1 MTGGPVPAGPPAFPF
16 FSVIGMDSLKPET
29 LLAQAP
35 GHPAAPYG
43 EIVPPIHVATTYERG
58 TDLGY
63 PGGRVYGR
71 DGNPSFTAAEGLLTQ
86 LEGGAASMLFAS
98 GMAAATAVFQA
109 LDPGDRVVVPRVMYW
124 ALRHW
129 LVTEGERRGLKVT
142 LFDNLAA
149 DPVAALAEATGT
161 RPVKLVW
168 LETPANPTWDVIDIA
183 AAAKVAHAAGALLAV
198 DSTVA
203 TPILCRPLALGAD
216 LVMHAATKYLNGHSD
231 VLAGTLTTARDD
243 DFWARLKVQRAL
255 GGGIMGPFEAWLL
268 LRGMRTLSLRVGRAS
283 TTAMA
288 IARHFQSDPR
298 VAVLYPGLPSFP
310 GHEVAARQMVGGFS
324 GMMSLRING
333 GRDRALRMHGRL
345 KLFRRATSLGGVES
359 LVEHRASI
367 EGPTSPCPDDL
378 LRMSIGLEDAGD
390 LIADL
395 EQALA

>member
-1 MTGGPVPAGPPAFPF
+1 
-16 FSVIGMDSLKPET
+16 MDSLKPET

-71 DGNPSFTAAEGLLTQ
+71 DGNPSFTAAEGLLTR
-86 LEGGAASMLFAS
+86 LEGGTASMLFAS

-129 LVTEGERRGLKVT
+129 LVTEGERKGLKVS

-149 DPVAALAEATGT
+149 DPVAALAETLGSAPA
-161 RPVKLVW
+161 RLVW

-183 AAAKVAHAAGALLAV
+183 AAARLAHGAGALLAV

-203 TPILCRPLALGAD
+203 TPILCRPIALGAD
-216 LVMHAATKYLNGHSD
+216 IVMHAATKYLNGHSD

-255 GGGIMGPFEAWLL
+255 GGGIIGPFEAWLL
-268 LRGMRTLSLRVGRAS
+268 LRGMRTLSLRVARAS
-283 TTAMA
+283 ATALA
-288 IARHFQSDPR
+288 IARHFQADGR
-298 VAVLYPGLPSFP
+298 IAAVLYPGLPGFP
-310 GHEVAARQMVGGFS
+310 GHEVAARQMTGGFS
-324 GMMSLRING
+324 GMMSLRIAG
-333 GRDRALRMHGRL
+333 GREAALRVHGRL

-378 LRMSIGLEDAGD
+378 LRLSIGIEDAGD

>member
-1 MTGGPVPAGPPAFPF
+1 
-16 FSVIGMDSLKPET
+16 MDSLKPET

-35 GHPAAPYG
+35 GHASAPYG

-58 TDLGY
+58 VDLGY

-71 DGNPSFTAAEGLLTQ
+71 DGNPTFTAAEDLLTR

-98 GMAAATAVFQA
+98 GMAAATAVFQI

-129 LVTEGERRGLKVT
+129 VMSEGRRRGLHVD
-142 LFDNLAA
+142 LFDNLAD
-149 DPVAALAEATGT
+149 DPIAALAATIGT
-161 RPVKLVW
+161 APARLVW
-168 LETPANPTWDVIDIA
+168 IETPANPTWDVIDIEA
-183 AAAKVAHAAGALLAV
+183 AARLAHGAGALLAV

-216 LVMHAATKYLNGHSD
+216 IVMHAATKYLNGHSD

-243 DFWARLKVQRAL
+243 DVWARLRNQRSL

-268 LRGMRTLSLRVGRAS
+268 LRGMRTLSLRVERTSAN
-283 TTAMA
+283 AMA
-288 IARHFQSDPR
+288 VARHFHTDPR
-298 VAVLYPGLPSFP
+298 IAAVLYPGLQDFP
-310 GHEVAARQMVGGFS
+310 GHAVAARQMTGGFS
-324 GMMSLRING
+324 GMMSLRIAG
-333 GRDRALRMHGRL
+333 GRDAALRVHGRL
-345 KLFRRATSLGGVES
+345 RLFKRATSLGGVES
-359 LVEHRASI
+359 LVEHRASV

-378 LRMSIGLEDAGD
+378 LRLSIGIEDAGD
-390 LIADL
+390 LIADI

>member
-1 MTGGPVPAGPPAFPF
+1 
-16 FSVIGMDSLKPET
+16 MDSLKPET

-35 GHPAAPYG
+35 GHASAPYG

-58 TDLGY
+58 VDLGY

-71 DGNPSFTAAEGLLTQ
+71 DGNPTFTAAEDLLTR
-86 LEGGAASMLFAS
+86 LEGGASSMLFAS
-98 GMAAATAVFQA
+98 GMAAATAVFQI

-129 LVTEGERRGLKVT
+129 VMSEGRRRGLHVD
-142 LFDNLAA
+142 LFDNLAD
-149 DPVAALAEATGT
+149 DPIAALAATIGT
-161 RPVKLVW
+161 APARLVW
-168 LETPANPTWDVIDIA
+168 IETPANPTWDVIDIEA
-183 AAAKVAHAAGALLAV
+183 AARLAHGAGALLAV

-243 DFWARLKVQRAL
+243 DVWARLRNQRSL

-268 LRGMRTLSLRVGRAS
+268 LRGMRTLSLRVERTSAN
-283 TTAMA
+283 AMA
-288 IARHFQSDPR
+288 VARHFHTDPR
-298 VAVLYPGLPSFP
+298 IAAVLYPGLQDFP
-310 GHEVAARQMVGGFS
+310 GHAVAARQMTGGFS
-324 GMMSLRING
+324 GMMSLRIAG
-333 GRDRALRMHGRL
+333 GRDAALRVHGRL
-345 KLFRRATSLGGVES
+345 RLFKRATSLGGVES
-359 LVEHRASI
+359 LVEHRASV

-378 LRMSIGLEDAGD
+378 LRLSIGIEDAGD
-390 LIADL
+390 LIADI